1 MCVACQLQMECF
13 PSSEQRLSL
22 LINLRNFALRTIVEM
37 KLSWPRPNQ
46 LKRPALPLAFI
57 INENYFALN
66 CHFPLKN
73 ELFNPLTAQKDG

>member
-1 MCVACQLQMECF
+1 MYVACQLQMECF

-22 LINLRNFALRTIVEM
+22 LINLRNFALRTIVEV

-46 LKRPALPLAFI
+46 LKRPALPLAL
-57 INENYFALN
+57 NENYFALN

>member
-1 MCVACQLQMECF
+1 MECF

-46 LKRPALPLAFI
+46 LKRPVLPLAFI
-57 INENYFALN
+57 INENYFCIKLSLS
-66 CHFPLKN
+66 FKKKK